1 MNDETTPEQDKAET
15 EAAEAAAEPDRIAEL
30 EAEIVALKDK
40 VLYAQADTE
49 NVRRRL
55 EKDKADA
62 IAYASTSFARDM
74 LSVADNLTRAV
85 AAIPAEAR
93 ENDDAVKAIIT
104 GIEMVAKE
112 LDSIFQRHGI
122 TRITA
127 LGEKVDPNRHQAM
140 LEIEGGGEPG
150 TIVQEM
156 QPGYMLRDRLLRP
169 SLVGVAKAPADPSV
183 GGKVDIEV

>member
-1 MNDETTPEQDKAET
+1 MNDDIIPDPDKFDDPDGAVAPADT
-15 EAAEAAAEPDRIAEL
+15 DRIAEL

-62 IAYASTSFARDM
+62 IAYASTGFARDM
-74 LSVADNLTRAV
+74 LSVADNLARAM

-93 ENDDAVKAIIT
+93 ENDAAVKAIVT
-104 GIEMVAKE
+104 GLEIVTKE
-112 LDSIFQRHGI
+112 LDTIFQRHGI
-122 TRITA
+122 TRINA
-127 LGEKVDPNRHQAM
+127 LGEKIDPNRHQAM
-140 LEIEGGGEPG
+140 LEVAGGEAG

-156 QPGYMLRDRLLRP
+156 QAGYMLRDRLLRP
-169 SLVGVAKAPADPSV
+169 SLVGVAKGGGGPAVD
-183 GGKVDIEV
+183 GKIDAEA